1 LNGVRIFTEF
11 SGTAFFRNF
20 LMGETMKKRLHELRQ
35 EAAPGKAVKSQI
47 VFKRETDRLL
57 QEES

>member
-1 LNGVRIFTEF
+1 
-11 SGTAFFRNF
+11 
-20 LMGETMKKRLHELRQ
+20 MGETMKKRLHELWQ

>member
-20 LMGETMKKRLHELRQ
+20 LMAETVKKRLHELWQ
-35 EAAPGKAVKSQI
+35 EAAPGEALKSQL
-47 VFKRETDRLL
+47 VFKRETDRLP
-57 QEES
+57 QE